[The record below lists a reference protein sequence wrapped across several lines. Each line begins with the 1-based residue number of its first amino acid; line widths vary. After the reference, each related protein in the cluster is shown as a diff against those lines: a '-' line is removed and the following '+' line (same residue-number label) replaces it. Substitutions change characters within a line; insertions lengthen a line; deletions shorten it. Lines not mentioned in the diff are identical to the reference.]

1 MLSNTDM
8 SDRTKAMI
16 ALVLGLA
23 LPAGYALFAA
33 MRSGDMKQ
41 AASDYCGSQ
50 RAARADI
57 MPANARS
64 ACALWGFR

>member
-1 MLSNTDM
+1 M

-23 LPAGYALFAA
+23 LPAGYSLFAA
-33 MRSGDMKQ
+33 MRAGDMKQ
-41 AASDYCGSQ
+41 AAADYCGSK
-50 RAARADI
+50 RAAHANVI
-57 MPANARS
+57 PANARS